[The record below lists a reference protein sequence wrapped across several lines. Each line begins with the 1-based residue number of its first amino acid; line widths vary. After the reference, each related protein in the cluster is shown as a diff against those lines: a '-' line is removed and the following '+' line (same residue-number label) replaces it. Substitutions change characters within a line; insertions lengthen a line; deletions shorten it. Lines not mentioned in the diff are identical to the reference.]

1 MKKKKSLNR
10 KNKSSKKSRMLS
22 SKSKTLPCERY
33 FGNLESVFSFYDAMP
48 TGVTISE
55 KGRIFVNFPKWGDD
69 VKFTVGEIV
78 GDKLVP
84 YPDLKTNTVDYDN
97 LQNCFISVQSV
108 VADGCGTLWVLDTA
122 APNFSEPIIGGAK
135 LVAVDLNTNK
145 IKKVYWFSSDIVLPN
160 TYLND
165 VRFDYRVGKEGY
177 AYITD
182 SSDKGPGA
190 IIVVDL
196 SDGRSLR
203 RLNGNLSTAANPDFV
218 PKVEGRVMLNRNE
231 DGNTSDV
238 TIGSDGIAISEDG
251 KTLYYC
257 PLASRDLY
265 SIETDLLRD
274 ASIPDSELYSY
285 VKYLGEKGASD
296 GLITDSKGTLYAGDY
311 ENNSIRRITKDR
323 VMETILHSPYLLW
336 PDTFAIGYDKYL
348 YVIANQLHRQPRY
361 NYGKDLREK
370 PYSLFRIFIDEL
382 PAPTK

>member
-1 MKKKKSLNR
+1 MKKKKSQ
-10 KNKSSKKSRMLS
+10 NKKKKLSKKSGMLFNKDTNMPS
-22 SKSKTLPCERY
+22 EKY
-33 FGNLESVFSFYDAMP
+33 FGKLESVFSFYDAMP

-55 KGRIFVNFPKWGDD
+55 EGRIFVNFPKWGDD

-84 YPDLKTNTVDYDN
+84 YPDLKSNTVDYND

-108 VADGCGTLWVLDTA
+108 VADGCGTLYVLDTA
-122 APNFSEPIIGGAK
+122 APNFSEPIGGGAK
-135 LVAVDLNTNK
+135 LVAVDLKTNK
-145 IKKVYWFSSDIVLPN
+145 IRRVYTFSNDVVLPT

-196 SDGRSLR
+196 SDGRAFR
-203 RLNGNLSTAANPDFV
+203 RLNGNLSTAADPDFI
-218 PKVEGRVMLNRNE
+218 PKVEGKVMLNRNE
-231 DGNTSDV
+231 DGKTSDV
-238 TIGSDGIAISEDG
+238 TIGVDGIAISEDG
-251 KTLYYC
+251 KKLYYC

-265 SIETDLLRD
+265 SIETDALRD
-274 ASIPDSELYSY
+274 ESILDSALCSY

-296 GLITDSKGTLYAGDY
+296 GLITDAKGTIYAGDY
-311 ENNSIRRITKDR
+311 ENNSIRMINKDK

-336 PDTFAIGYDKYL
+336 PDTFTIGCDKYL
-348 YVIANQLHRQPRY
+348 YVIANQLHRQPGY

-370 PYSLFRIFIDEL
+370 PYSLLRVFIDEL